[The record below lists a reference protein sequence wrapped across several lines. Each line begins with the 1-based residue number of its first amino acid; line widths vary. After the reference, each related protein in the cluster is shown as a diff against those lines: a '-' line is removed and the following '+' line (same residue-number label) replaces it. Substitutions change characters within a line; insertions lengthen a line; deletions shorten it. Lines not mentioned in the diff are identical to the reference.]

1 MRSSF
6 PDVVVENF
14 APNLLNQFPA
24 PLMVRQGGPGDGEED
39 EEREDVHGVCVDDV
53 GGQLTLPNMSIWFCM
68 SFSDSV
74 SKSVLPNYVYI
85 SPLSINCYRPI
96 SVQY

>member
-6 PDVVVENF
+6 PDIVVENF

-39 EEREDVHGVCVDDV
+39 EEREDVHGVCVGDV
-53 GGQLTLPNMSIWFCM
+53 
-68 SFSDSV
+68 
-74 SKSVLPNYVYI
+74 
-85 SPLSINCYRPI
+85 R
-96 SVQY
+96 